1 MENVYY
7 KKVTIEKYTKLYN
20 ENVDKFLMISDNEE
34 TIGTAIIDK
43 NALYNKIE
51 ININKDYRGYG
62 YGKILFIQMLN
73 KYIELYGYEN
83 LRFEVE
89 YENITLKRI
98 LSKNGALQID
108 NNDGVLVF
116 MISLKKWSVENNKK

>member
-1 MENVYY
+1 
-7 KKVTIEKYTKLYN
+7 
-20 ENVDKFLMISDNEE
+20 
-34 TIGTAIIDK
+34 
-43 NALYNKIE
+43 
-51 ININKDYRGYG
+51 
-62 YGKILFIQMLN
+62 MLN

-89 YENITLKRI
+89 YENITMKRI

-116 MISLKKWSVENNKK
+116 TISLKKWSVENNKK

>member
-1 MENVYY
+1 
-7 KKVTIEKYTKLYN
+7 
-20 ENVDKFLMISDNEE
+20 MISDNEE